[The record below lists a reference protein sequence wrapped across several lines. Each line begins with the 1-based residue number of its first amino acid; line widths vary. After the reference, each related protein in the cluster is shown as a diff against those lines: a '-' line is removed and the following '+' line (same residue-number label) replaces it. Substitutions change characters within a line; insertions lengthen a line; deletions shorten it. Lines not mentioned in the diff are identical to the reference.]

1 MLFLAPFVLIGGAF
15 LLLALPPTRRGMLW
29 VLEEDRPVEVLTV
42 VFFLAA
48 SVTAFRLAL
57 THRARPDQRWA
68 RRFYGCFALLLLL
81 VSMEEISWG
90 QRIIG
95 FDTPQAL
102 REINGQGETTLH
114 NIGPFQGRSEW
125 VRLGFGLTGLLG
137 IWLGALPAFSAVA
150 VPRVLWPWF
159 LTIAAH
165 ASVDAYNDIVSIEA
179 RFDYVVNR
187 TSEMIE
193 LLMSMVVLM
202 YLRINFRRFGFGS
215 NSTRQSP
222 RHPQYTFQV

>member
-1 MLFLAPFVLIGGAF
+1 VLLLAPFVLIGGSF
-15 LLLALPPTRRGMLW
+15 LLLAFPPTRRGMLW
-29 VLEEDRPVEVLTV
+29 ALEEDRPVEVLTV

-48 SVTAFRLAL
+48 AVTAFRLAL
-57 THRARPDQRWA
+57 TLHARPDQRWA
-68 RRFYGCFALLLLL
+68 RRFYGCFALLLFL

-95 FDTPQAL
+95 FETPPAL
-102 REINGQGETTLH
+102 REINGQEETTLH

-137 IWLGALPAFSAVA
+137 ISLPALSAVA
-150 VPRVLWPWF
+150 VPPVLWPWF

-165 ASVDAYNDIVSIEA
+165 ASVDAFNDIASIEA
-179 RFDYVVNR
+179 RFDYAVNR

-193 LLMSMVVLM
+193 LLMSMAAFL
-202 YLRINFRRFGFGS
+202 YLRMNFHRHGRGS
-215 NSTRQSP
+215 G
-222 RHPQYTFQV
+222 